1 MQQVHAK
8 KFLGQHFLTDLNVAR
23 RIAETLT
30 QGPVLEI
37 GPGMGVLTQFLLKN
51 PDIDLT
57 AIELDRESV
66 AYLKEWYPELKL
78 IEGDFLKLDLN
89 KLYPEGEF
97 CVIGNYP
104 YNISS
109 QIFFKVLDYK
119 DRIPVCSGMI
129 QKEVAER
136 LASRPGKK
144 AYGILS
150 VLLQAWY
157 DIEYLFTVDEHV
169 FNPPPKVKSAVVRLC
184 RNSRHELG
192 CDEALFKT
200 VVKTAFN
207 QRRKQMRNSLQ
218 GIVGKG
224 NPILNNEIF
233 TKRPEQLSVEEF
245 INLTKLIDLLDVS
258 DKTEDT
264 LEGFL
269 KIDIQEDE
277 EMEEI
282 EMSSRY
288 IQTDDSIVANSNF
301 LKENFEVEPV
311 NFILKNNILVTT
323 RDVDLESFNET
334 VKKMFVNTRNFP
346 SGYHVLV
353 ALMETRVEKD
363 ADLIEDTTDMITAL
377 SGEINATDQVDEDVL
392 IQIKDLQEKVT
403 VIRQNIMECGVR
415 GVLVLLVA
423 AAKMDKQRVI
433 SNLLKCDFFPEELQ
447 PRLTMVIKDI
457 NSLFDYTRFGFD
469 RLDYLQDTFL
479 GLVNIEQ
486 NKIIKIFTVINII
499 FLPPTLIAS
508 MFGMNFLDVPKM
520 GWIKGFGF
528 TLVLMIIFNALI
540 LLIFKK
546 KKWL

>member
-1 MQQVHAK
+1 MSELRIFYKDNEKIKVAK
-8 KFLGQHFLTDLNVAR
+8 TISA
-23 RIAETLT
+23 
-30 QGPVLEI
+30 
-37 GPGMGVLTQFLLKN
+37 LK
-51 PDIDLT
+51 
-57 AIELDRESV
+57 ELD
-66 AYLKEWYPELKL
+66 K
-78 IEGDFLKLDLN
+78 
-89 KLYPEGEF
+89 
-97 CVIGNYP
+97 
-104 YNISS
+104 
-109 QIFFKVLDYK
+109 K
-119 DRIPVCSGMI
+119 DII
-129 QKEVAER
+129 
-136 LASRPGKK
+136 
-144 AYGILS
+144 
-150 VLLQAWY
+150 W
-157 DIEYLFTVDEHV
+157 
-169 FNPPPKVKSAVVRLC
+169 
-184 RNSRHELG
+184 
-192 CDEALFKT
+192 
-200 VVKTAFN
+200 
-207 QRRKQMRNSLQ
+207 
-218 GIVGKG
+218 
-224 NPILNNEIF
+224 
-233 TKRPEQLSVEEF
+233 
-245 INLTKLIDLLDVS
+245 IDLLDVS

-403 VIRQNIMECGVR
+403 IIRQNI
-415 GVLVLLVA
+415 
-423 AAKMDKQRVI
+423 MDKQRVI

-520 GWIKGFGF
+520 GWIPGFGF